1 MSDEK
6 AKSSSIGRTLK
17 LFLLI
22 FVVLLVP
29 MAMDQAE
36 VDRETVRTVGRVAAG
51 LTGLLFCYGIFAK
64 LLKVLAFVV
73 LALIAS
79 VVMVSEG
86 KLKAPRV
93 KELFAERAA
102 DARSK

>member
-1 MSDEK
+1 MSDK
-6 AKSSSIGRTLK
+6 NAKSSSIGRGLK
-17 LFLLI
+17 LFGLI
-22 FVVLLVP
+22 FLVLLVP
-29 MAMDQAE
+29 MVMDQAE

-51 LTGLLFCYGIFAK
+51 LTGLLFCYGIFTKA
-64 LLKVLAFVV
+64 LKVLAFVV

-86 KLKAPRV
+86 KVKAPRV
-93 KELFAERAA
+93 REFFAARA

>member
-1 MSDEK
+1 VSDK
-6 AKSSSIGRTLK
+6 NAKSSSLGRALK
-17 LFLLI
+17 LFGLI
-22 FVVLLVP
+22 FLVLLVP
-29 MAMDQAE
+29 LVMDQAD
-36 VDRETVRTVGRVAAG
+36 VDHETVRTVGRVAAG
-51 LTGLLFCYGIFAK
+51 LTGLLFCYGIFTK

-86 KLKAPRV
+86 KVKAPRV
-93 KELFAERAA
+93 REFFAERA